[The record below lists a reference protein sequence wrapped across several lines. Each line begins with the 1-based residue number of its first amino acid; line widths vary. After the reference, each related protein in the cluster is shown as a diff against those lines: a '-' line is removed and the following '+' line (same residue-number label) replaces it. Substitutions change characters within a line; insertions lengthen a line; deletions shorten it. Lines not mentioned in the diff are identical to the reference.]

1 MHHSINA
8 ARHKCAHKA
17 HFLFTFLFS
26 RSLLFF
32 LISVRSHS
40 VAFSPLYIYI
50 LSSIFGVFLLFFC
63 LRFSLHFLAFMLKG
77 GPEAPSTQR
86 HGTHTKTQL
95 AQAAHA
101 VVCREL
107 LASRTEMYYCHSK
120 DELPIQH
127 EFNWLA
133 RVWWAALLQECV
145 RVCAGY
151 RDPRR
156 KRTDSDWVE
165 IVVSQR
171 QLLRAWRVCAT
182 QRWNVAIV
190 RSSPWEILMFTGLPL
205 EYGVFLI

>member
-1 MHHSINA
+1 MNKKLWGQTTDLSSFPLSHSILKNTVKKKSTNLQMHHSINA

-50 LSSIFGVFLLFFC
+50 LSSIFDVFLLFFYF
-63 LRFSLHFLAFMLKG
+63 LFSLHFLAFMLKG
-77 GPEAPSTQR
+77 GPEAPRTQR
-86 HGTHTKTQL
+86 HGRHTKTQL

-127 EFNWLA
+127 EFN
-133 RVWWAALLQECV
+133 
-145 RVCAGY
+145 
-151 RDPRR
+151 
-156 KRTDSDWVE
+156 
-165 IVVSQR
+165 
-171 QLLRAWRVCAT
+171 
-182 QRWNVAIV
+182 
-190 RSSPWEILMFTGLPL
+190 
-205 EYGVFLI
+205 